1 MTNKPAE
8 VRGTTRGLR
17 RVGGGGGTRAR
28 AREREREEN
37 TDETRARAP
46 VDKRGE
52 RVERE

>member
-17 RVGGGGGTRAR
+17 RVGRGGGTR

>member
-28 AREREREEN
+28 ERERERR
-37 TDETRARAP
+37 TRTKRARAP